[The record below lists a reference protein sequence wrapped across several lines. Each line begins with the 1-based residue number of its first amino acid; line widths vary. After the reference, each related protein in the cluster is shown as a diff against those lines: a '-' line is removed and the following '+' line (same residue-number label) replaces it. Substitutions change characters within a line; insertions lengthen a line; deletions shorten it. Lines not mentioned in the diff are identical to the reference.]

1 MQKRSIEIAG
11 HRTSVSLEDSFW
23 GALADYAR
31 SNGRTVNA
39 VVTEIDAGRSE
50 GTNLSSAIRQF
61 LLGAARAGQLPL
73 PSTEDTSPT
82 AEGA

>member
-31 SNGRTVNA
+31 GNGRTVNA
-39 VVTEIDAGRSE
+39 VVTEIDAGRGE

-61 LLGAARAGQLPL
+61 LLGAARAGLLPL
-73 PSTEDTSPT
+73 PPAEEDAASGET
-82 AEGA
+82 A

>member
-31 SNGRTVNA
+31 LKGRTVNA
-39 VVTEIDAGRSE
+39 VVTDIDAGRD
-50 GTNLSSAIRQF
+50 GNTNLSSAIRQF
-61 LLGAARAGQLPL
+61 LLAAARAGDLPL
-73 PSTEDTSPT
+73 PP
-82 AEGA
+82 AEPA

>member
-31 SNGRTVNA
+31 LKGRTVNA
-39 VVTEIDAGRSE
+39 VVTDIDAGRD
-50 GTNLSSAIRQF
+50 GDTNLSSAIRQF
-61 LLGAARAGQLPL
+61 LLAAARAGDLPL
-73 PSTEDTSPT
+73 PPTEP
-82 AEGA
+82 A